1 MVRWSQALLGI
12 FLFSTGCA
20 SAYAAPL
27 VGTTPGI
34 GAHVDG
40 VARPAIAAGATPA
53 ASQYVVQPGDNL
65 WRISQRFAM
74 SVTDLRAKNNL
85 DGNSVRVGQTLVV
98 GGGAGGDSSG
108 PSAKTQAA
116 LAALK
121 ARSGAA
127 PDAEASTKTAS
138 LVTPA
143 APVTPIPVGK
153 GAVSGSPLSGPIGKR
168 KYQLVWPVEGVV
180 TSRFGS
186 RNGKGHDGVDIGAA
200 AGTSVKAAAAGDVIF
215 ADTHGS
221 YGNLV
226 LVRHAGNLVTVY
238 AHNAKNLVNK
248 GQRVKQGQAIA
259 TLGSTGHAT
268 GPHLHFEVR
277 RGVAAENPLSLLPP

>member
-1 MVRWSQALLGI
+1 MARWSQALLGV

-34 GAHVDG
+34 GARPETTGRLASPGG
-40 VARPAIAAGATPA
+40 VP
-53 ASQYVVQPGDNL
+53 SQYVVQPGDTL

-85 DGNSVRVGQTLVV
+85 DGNNVRVGQTLVV
-98 GGGAGGDSSG
+98 GGGTPAETDG

-116 LAALK
+116 LASLK
-121 ARSGAA
+121 ARSGGAGDADA
-127 PDAEASTKTAS
+127 PSRAVGLA
-138 LVTPA
+138 P
-143 APVTPIPVGK
+143 APVPVGK
-153 GAVSGSPLSGPIGKR
+153 GAISGSPLSQPIGKR
-168 KYQLVWPVEGVV
+168 KYQLVWPVEGVL

-186 RNGKGHDGVDIGAA
+186 RNGKGHDGIDIGAA
-200 AGTSVKAAAAGDVIF
+200 PGTTIKAAAAGDVIF
-215 ADTHGS
+215 SDTHGS

-259 TLGSTGHAT
+259 TVGSTGHAT

>member
-34 GAHVDG
+34 GAHVD
-40 VARPAIAAGATPA
+40 VATRSAGAA
-53 ASQYVVQPGDNL
+53 VAAQASQYVVQPGDTL

-98 GGGAGGDSSG
+98 GGGMAPESAG

-121 ARSGAA
+121 ARNATS
-127 PDAEASTKTAS
+127 PEAEAPSKTST

-143 APVTPIPVGK
+143 TPIPVGK
-153 GAVSGSPLSGPIGKR
+153 SAVSGSPLSGPVGKR

-200 AGTSVKAAAAGDVIF
+200 
-215 ADTHGS
+215 
-221 YGNLV
+221 
-226 LVRHAGNLVTVY
+226 
-238 AHNAKNLVNK
+238 
-248 GQRVKQGQAIA
+248 
-259 TLGSTGHAT
+259 
-268 GPHLHFEVR
+268 P
-277 RGVAAENPLSLLPP
+277 